1 MGAGMTLASAPFAAY
16 GFAFGDGGSN
26 QFLFGGPTDG
36 SNPAPGVQ
44 VLQVDG
50 LESFPALRVQD
61 INRGY
66 MDGSFTGRDFLD
78 ARTITFTL
86 QIMSDAN
93 HTMQY
98 YLGELQ
104 KYLMMQRTGTN
115 VLQVY
120 FPGTE
125 APYVR
130 GVRRLYG
137 RVRRR
142 AITMDPNY
150 VYGRAVATLE
160 FYCPDPRVY
169 NDQLSSYPISS
180 IAAFGRTYNRT
191 YPLQYVTVLPGSTG
205 SVTVTNQGN
214 YETWPQLTIAGSSCA
229 APVITNL
236 TTGDVLSFP
245 NLVLGSAD
253 TLVIDS
259 DLRTVTINGV
269 PSRNTMT
276 AVSRWFPLPP
286 QVSQTL
292 GVTCSAG
299 TASCTVTYRDAYI

>member
-1 MGAGMTLASAPFAAY
+1 MTLASAPFAAY

-26 QFLFGGPTDG
+26 QFLFGGPASG

-44 VLQVDG
+44 VLQVEG
-50 LESFPALRVQD
+50 LESFPGLRTQD
-61 INRGY
+61 LGRGY
-66 MDGSFTGRDFLD
+66 MDGAFTGRDFVD
-78 ARTITFTL
+78 SRTITFTL

-104 KYLMMQRTGTN
+104 KYLMVQRTGTS

-125 APYVR
+125 SPYAR

-142 AITMDPNY
+142 QITMDPNY
-150 VYGRAVATLE
+150 VYGRAIAMLE

-169 NDQLSSYPISS
+169 NDSVSSYTISS
-180 IAAFGRTYNRT
+180 LAAYGRTYNRT
-191 YPLQYVTVLPGSTG
+191 YPLTYVTVIPGSTG
-205 SVTVTNQGN
+205 NVTVTNAGN
-214 YETWPQLTIAGSSCA
+214 YETWPTFTITGDCVAPILTN
-229 APVITNL
+229 T

-245 NLVLGSAD
+245 NLTLGASDVLA
-253 TLVIDS
+253 IDS
-259 DLRTVTINGV
+259 DLRTVVINGV

-286 QVSQTL
+286 QTAQTL
-292 GVTCSAG
+292 ALSTTSG
-299 TASCTVTYRDAYI
+299 TASCVVTYRDAYI